1 VIDEGFLAGSEHGVL
16 TKIQINASY
25 SLLIYVTIINMKKQH
40 GGKRP
45 GAGRKAGSSP
55 YGESTKVMRVPQ
67 SVASV
72 VEDVLAAHK
81 ARCVAQRF
89 QNDILHPALDSTPIH
104 VPLFSHKVAAGFPS
118 PADDYVQNR
127 LSLDEHLIQHKE
139 ATFFVRAKGNSMV
152 GAGIFDGDLLVV
164 DRSLSPTSGDIV
176 IAIVDGDLTVKR
188 FTKRG
193 GKITLR
199 PENPRFKEMEFKD
212 GQELEVWGVVTS
224 AVKKFV

>member
-1 VIDEGFLAGSEHGVL
+1 MNKL
-16 TKIQINASY
+16 
-25 SLLIYVTIINMKKQH
+25 H

-55 YGESTKVMRVPQ
+55 YGESTKVMRIPQ

-81 ARCVAQRF
+81 AQHAVQRF
-89 QNDILHPALDSTPIH
+89 QNDILRPAQDSRPIR

-118 PADDYVQNR
+118 PADDYLEGR
-127 LSLDEHLIQHKE
+127 LSLDEHLIRHKE

-164 DRSLSPTSGDIV
+164 DKSLTATSGDIV

-188 FTKRG
+188 LIKRG
-193 GKITLR
+193 SKIILK
-199 PENPRFKEMEFKD
+199 PENARFKEIEFKD
-212 GQELEVWGVVTS
+212 GQELQVWGVVTS

>member
-1 VIDEGFLAGSEHGVL
+1 MNIL
-16 TKIQINASY
+16 
-25 SLLIYVTIINMKKQH
+25 H

-55 YGESTKVMRVPQ
+55 YGERTKVMRIPH

-72 VEDVLAAHK
+72 VEGVLAAQK
-81 ARCVAQRF
+81 AQRVE
-89 QNDILHPALDSTPIH
+89 QRAQHDILRPALDSTPVH

-118 PADDYVQNR
+118 PADDYVQR
-127 LSLDEHLIQHKE
+127 TLSLDEHLIQHKVS
-139 ATFFVRAKGNSMV
+139 TFFMRAKGDSMV

-164 DRSLSPTSGDIV
+164 DKSLTPTSGDIV
-176 IAIVDGDLTVKR
+176 IAIVDGDFTVKR

-193 GKITLR
+193 GTITLR
-199 PENPRFKEMEFKD
+199 PENPRYKEIEFKE
-212 GQELEVWGVVTS
+212 GQQLEVWGVVTS